1 VYGVRAR
8 SVYNEEHVGQKGV
21 SKDIDKQIWKSDAAG
36 TMKNYKRG

>member
-21 SKDIDKQIWKSDAAG
+21 SKDIDEQIWKSDAAG
-36 TMKNYKRG
+36 TMNICERG